1 MEHRFM
7 WSSRPSASPPS
18 DIAFLVQNPA
28 LGAGALWRAAAAH
41 VKRHQQGIPV
51 ALAFVVLP
59 MVFHG
64 PTLKEI
70 TSTRT
75 GSGLARLT
83 SKFKNR
89 EDDLQAVQRRALR
102 MRPLSFDALAL
113 ASAADLIRI
122 DYDAATAMPVDQGAK
137 PAVEAGSKAILDGA
151 EKLGGWFAEHSLH
164 HIAALLRLDF

>member
-1 MEHRFM
+1 MEYQFT
-7 WSSRPSASPPS
+7 WSSRPAASPAS

-28 LGAGALWRAAAAH
+28 LGAGAIWRASAGHA
-41 VKRHQQGIPV
+41 KRHNEGLPV

-59 MVFHG
+59 IVFHG

-70 TSTRT
+70 TGTRQ
-75 GSGLARLT
+75 GSGLAKLT

-89 EDDLQAVQRRALR
+89 EDDLQAIQRRALR

-113 ASAADLIRI
+113 ASATDLVRI
-122 DYDAATAMPVDQGAK
+122 DYDAATLMPLDQSAM

-151 EKLGGWFAEHSLH
+151 EKLGRWFAEHSLH
-164 HIAALLRLDF
+164 HIAAMLRLDF